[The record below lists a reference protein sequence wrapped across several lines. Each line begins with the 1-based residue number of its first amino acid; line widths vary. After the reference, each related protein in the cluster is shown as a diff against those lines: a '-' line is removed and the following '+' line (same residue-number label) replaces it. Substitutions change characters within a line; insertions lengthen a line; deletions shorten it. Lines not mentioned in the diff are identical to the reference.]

1 MAASGPIQG
10 TPAQTGPSPSHGG
23 GAIHSGTTNAN
34 TGAGSGN
41 AQPISQSQDR
51 NHSASNMRAN
61 SKGRHPLDS
70 KDSEENK
77 NNNFQSGKNGRGSAA
92 KDIYSQISGHMM
104 NGGDNMMKKPPG
116 ASSYNTQQGFNKASS
131 YTRGNSLT
139 TAGVGGGGYKA
150 VHHTINRLKVH
161 EEAEDKFYSQ

>member
-1 MAASGPIQG
+1 
-10 TPAQTGPSPSHGG
+10 
-23 GAIHSGTTNAN
+23 
-34 TGAGSGN
+34 
-41 AQPISQSQDR
+41 
-51 NHSASNMRAN
+51 MRAN

-77 NNNFQSGKNGRGSAA
+77 NNNFHSGKNGRGSQA

-150 VHHTINRLKVH
+150 VYQTNTGYKGPTGVTGGTAAEIYNQLMNRPSSSFGQGGSPKKTRTPVSNLK
-161 EEAEDKFYSQ
+161 S